1 VSVAR
6 GRAGPVNAGEREP
19 VRRVERGYS
28 PEGGSVPDRGTVRH
42 PGFSERPSRT
52 AVPRTIRPTMDGDDP
67 SAVRDVAEA
76 VLYTALLLA
85 VPTLP
90 ERVREQ
96 F

>member
-1 VSVAR
+1 
-6 GRAGPVNAGEREP
+6 
-19 VRRVERGYS
+19 
-28 PEGGSVPDRGTVRH
+28 
-42 PGFSERPSRT
+42 
-52 AVPRTIRPTMDGDDP
+52 MDGDDP

-85 VPTLP
+85 VPTLH